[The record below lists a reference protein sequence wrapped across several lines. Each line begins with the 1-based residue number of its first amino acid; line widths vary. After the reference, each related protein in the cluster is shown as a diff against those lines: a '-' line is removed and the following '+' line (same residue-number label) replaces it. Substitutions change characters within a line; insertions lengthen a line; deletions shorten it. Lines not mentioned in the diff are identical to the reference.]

1 VNGARSSDRLRLL
14 IVIMLSAAMAL
25 GSFWVSEVMRSR
37 ADHPALAAMRTDPD
51 YFVEKFNFVRTSKI
65 GQARYAIS
73 GAKLTH
79 FPKEDNFEIE
89 LPVLTSLSVDHPWLT
104 MRAQRAIANS
114 DASQVQMI
122 DDVHID
128 RPPSKT
134 TPDFHLQSEY
144 MLIYPDDDVMRT
156 DKAVEIMHGTTR
168 ITGEGMLANNAT
180 LNFTLFHHTHATVQP
195 QRH

>member
-1 VNGARSSDRLRLL
+1 MNGARSSDRLRLL
-14 IVIMLSAAMAL
+14 ILIMLSAAMAL
-25 GSFWVSEVMRSR
+25 GSLWVSEVMRSR
-37 ADHPALAAMRTDPD
+37 ADHSALAAMRTDPD

-89 LPVLTSLSVDHPWLT
+89 LPVLKSLSVDRPWIT
-104 MRAQRAIANS
+104 MRAQRAIANG

-128 RPPSKT
+128 RPPSKSA
-134 TPDFHLQSEY
+134 PDFHLRSDY
-144 MLIYPDDDVMRT
+144 MLIFPDDDMMKT
-156 DKAVEIMHGTTR
+156 DKPVEIVHGTTK

-180 LNFTLFHHTHATVQP
+180 LNFTLFHHTNVIVQP